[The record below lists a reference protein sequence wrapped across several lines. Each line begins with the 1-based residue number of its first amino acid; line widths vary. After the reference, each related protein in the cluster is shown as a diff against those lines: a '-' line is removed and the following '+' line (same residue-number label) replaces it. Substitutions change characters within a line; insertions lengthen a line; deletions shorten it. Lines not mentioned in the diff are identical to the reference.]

1 MLLVCKYDRI
11 RKKLTLKYRIPSKDI
26 KLIENS
32 NESNEL
38 MFRIVSSDQ
47 NNEFKVEYVLSRHLN
62 SRLTNKIV

>member
-47 NNEFKVEYVLSRHLN
+47 NNEFKVEYVHN
-62 SRLTNKIV
+62 NKKI